1 MNTTQSTQDRLA
13 VAAANLFYTEGITA
27 SGVDAVVRHAGVSKP
42 TLYSH
47 YRSKAELVAAAL
59 NFQHQARRRMVET
72 YLDQRKD
79 QIPEERILAVFDWLE
94 DWSGQQGNRGCA
106 FLNAAAELVSPEDEP
121 ARQVIRQHKQWW
133 QFLLADLARDA
144 GAVNPVRLAD
154 ELLLL
159 MDGVNARVLVTG
171 NPTIAASAKRVARLL
186 LRESQALPPQDVACA
201 PGVPS
206 SSQGLPSENFQE
218 PDA

>member
-1 MNTTQSTQDRLA
+1 MNTPHNTRDRLA
-13 VAAANLFYTEGITA
+13 VAAARLFYSEGITA
-27 SGVDAVVRHAGVSKP
+27 SGVDAVVRHAGISKP

-47 YRSKAELVAAAL
+47 YRSKTELVAAAL

-79 QIPEERILAVFDWLE
+79 HTPEERILAVFDWLE
-94 DWSGQQGNRGCA
+94 DWSGHQGIRGCA
-106 FLNAAAELVSPEDEP
+106 FLNAAAELVNPEDEP

-133 QFLLADLARDA
+133 LSLLADLTRDA
-144 GAVNPVRLAD
+144 GAVNPIRLAD

-171 NPTIAASAKRVARLL
+171 NPAIAASAKRIASLL
-186 LRESQALPPQDVACA
+186 LRESREMPPEDFQD
-201 PGVPS
+201 
-206 SSQGLPSENFQE
+206 